1 MKHKMSKLL
10 SVLLCCVMLLT
21 LLPVSAAAVDGD
33 ALTQSWTVS
42 GSKTATNLDS
52 NFESKVT
59 LSLPSA
65 EEPLVTDVVFV
76 LDKST
81 SSDVKD
87 AAVGMLKQ
95 LNGQVKATS
104 AKVKVGVVIFN
115 KEDNRVLE
123 LTELND
129 ENMSTIEDAINKKT
143 DSGTNAHAGL
153 LAGKA
158 MLDED
163 TSVAASRK
171 YLIFVSD
178 GITYIFDD
186 ENGTATS
193 IVTENFYYET
203 GKIVSSPNMA
213 MEGAM
218 FKYFYGTNIF
228 ENTTVPDYLNQVKSW
243 MDKDGKAYWV
253 AYESSPE
260 AAEKKLASQ
269 TNANGKKGL
278 TDEDYANIVEE
289 GNDALAHANNLDTA
303 LYLTNKVYQDAVAA
317 GYHCYAMNKSNDTN
331 NANHPWASIFMNY
344 LADGKT
350 VSFDGIKNDIL
361 YYVGPR
367 STVTD
372 VMGYVKDDYNFDF
385 VNKAEDLT
393 MTVGGV
399 ELKAQIISDN
409 RYAFGEKDDQGN
421 YPYELTYYPANDD
434 TEKFEWKMNVP
445 VTIDKPVTLTYSVKL
460 TNPKTAAGTY
470 GQYDRDGSADFG
482 GLYTNNSAVLK
493 PVDSKGNF
501 GRDYTFLKPT
511 VSYTVATPTPRP
523 STSKPSTSKP
533 ISSPKTFDAGI
544 ALYGAMALLSLTGG
558 AWVVNKKRSDK

>member
-21 LLPVSAAAVDGD
+21 LLPVTAAAVDGD
-33 ALTQSWTVS
+33 ALTQSGTVS

-81 SSDVKD
+81 SSDLQHEALK
-87 AAVGMLKQ
+87 MLSDLKT
-95 LNGQVKATS
+95 QVEKS
-104 AKVKVGVVIFN
+104 NAKVNVGVVIFN
-115 KEDNRVLE
+115 KVANNVLP
-123 LTELND
+123 LTDLDTGYEA
-129 ENMSTIEDAINKKT
+129 IEAAIKT
-143 DSGTNAHAGL
+143 KISSGTNTHAGL
-153 LAGKA
+153 LAGKE
-158 MLDED
+158 MLDND
-163 TSVAASRK
+163 TSVDASRK

-178 GITYIFDD
+178 GKSYMYGAEPTVTAYYWMNDGSPYFSFDNYAWEFKYQNNNAAPDSWTAWLSEIGAIIDAETD
-186 ENGTATS
+186 EN
-193 IVTENFYYET
+193 
-203 GKIVSSPNMA
+203 
-213 MEGAM
+213 
-218 FKYFYGTNIF
+218 
-228 ENTTVPDYLNQVKSW
+228 
-243 MDKDGKAYWV
+243 KAIEIEYNG
-253 AYESSPE
+253 E
-260 AAEKKLASQ
+260 AAQNLLKYR
-269 TNANGKKGL
+269 TKG
-278 TDEDYANIVEE
+278 TDEFEKRNNIPAELATAA
-289 GNDALAHANNLDTA
+289 DALTAYATNVDRA
-303 LYLTNKVYQDAVAA
+303 LYYSDQVYAA
-317 GYHCYAMNKSNDTN
+317 AQLEGYHCYAMTTTTTSSY
-331 NANHPWASIFMNY
+331 AWASSFMDY
-344 LADGKT
+344 LAGGET
-350 VSFDGIKNDIL
+350 VSFAGIKEDIL
-361 YYVGPR
+361 YYVGAD

-372 VMGYVKDDYNFDF
+372 FMGYVKDDYNFDF
-385 VNKAEDLT
+385 VAVAAKLT
-393 MTVGGV
+393 MTVGKETLTAV
-399 ELKAQIISDN
+399 EIEKGTKYGFGPMEN
-409 RYAFGEKDDQGN
+409 GGYRYV
-421 YPYELTYYPANDD
+421 LTYSPANDD

-460 TNPKTAAGTY
+460 MNPKTAAGTY
-470 GQYDRDGSADFG
+470 GQYDRDGSQRYT

-493 PVDSKGNF
+493 PVDSNRNP

>member
-21 LLPVSAAAVDGD
+21 LLPVTAAAVDGD
-33 ALTQSWTVS
+33 ALTPSWTFS

-52 NFESKVT
+52 NFESQVT

-87 AAVGMLKQ
+87 AAVEMLGS
-95 LNGQVKATS
+95 LNEQVKATS

-115 KEDNRVLE
+115 EKDNLVLN

-129 ENMSTIEDAINKKT
+129 ENMSKIEEAINYKIS
-143 DSGTNAHAGL
+143 SGTNTHAGL

-158 MLDED
+158 MLDAD
-163 TSVAASRK
+163 TDVDASRK

-186 ENGTATS
+186 EAGTATS

-203 GKIVSSPNMA
+203 GEIVSSPSMA

-218 FKYFYGTNIF
+218 FKYHYSTNIF
-228 ENTTVPDYLNQVKSW
+228 GNKTVPEYLAQVKSW
-243 MDKDGKAYWV
+243 MDKDGTTYWV
-253 AYESSPE
+253 EYGSSPE

-269 TNANGKKGL
+269 TNANGYSDL
-278 TDEDYANIVEE
+278 TNEE
-289 GNDALAHANNLDTA
+289 YKDKADDNDTWDHANNLDTA
-303 LYLTNKVYQDAVAA
+303 LYLTDKVYKDAVTA
-317 GYHCYAMNKSNDTN
+317 GYHCYAINKSNETN
-331 NANHPWASIFMNY
+331 NDNYPWASIFMNY
-344 LADGKT
+344 LADGET
-350 VSFDGIKNDIL
+350 VNFEDIKNDIL
-361 YYVGPR
+361 YYVGPN

-372 VMGYVKDDYNFDF
+372 VMGYVEGDYNFDF
-385 VNKAEDLT
+385 VADAAKLT
-393 MTVGGV
+393 MTVGG
-399 ELKAQIISDN
+399 EPLKTQKISENSYGFGESDN
-409 RYAFGEKDDQGN
+409 QGN
-421 YPYELTYYPANDD
+421 YPYVLTYSPANDG

-445 VTIDKPVTLTYSVKL
+445 VTINERVTLTYSVKL

-470 GQYDRDGSADFG
+470 GQYDRDGSQG
-482 GLYTNNSAVLK
+482 YSSSGLYTNNSAVLK
-493 PVDSKGNF
+493 PVDSEGRT
-501 GRDYTFLKPT
+501 GRDYFFPKPT
-511 VSYTVATPTPRP
+511 VSYTVASSRPT
-523 STSKPSTSKP
+523 TKPSTTKP

-544 ALYGAMALLSLTGG
+544 ALYAGMALLSLTGG
-558 AWVVNKKRSDK
+558 AWVVNKKRNGK